1 MEKSLWSGQML
12 KSKSYKEIQSWL
24 ELQDITPELIKN
36 LENDSRKNVQNLA
49 KKINNQLLNLEKLK
63 KKFETMNQYEMHGFS
78 NGFKDIAGIDEAGR
92 GPLAGPV
99 VAAAVVLPTDFKI
112 IGLDDSKKLS
122 ESKRNELFDII
133 NEKALAVGVGI
144 VNHER
149 IDEINILNA
158 SKEAMLIAVD
168 KLSIAPDLLLID
180 AVKLATDIHQMNI
193 IKGDQKS
200 NSIAAAS
207 IIAKVTRDR
216 MMIAFDEEYPGY
228 HFTQHKGYGT
238 QLHYKSIHEIGI
250 SPIHR
255 KTFLK
260 NLN

>member
-1 MEKSLWSGQML
+1 ML
-12 KSKSYKEIQSWL
+12 KSKSFKEIKSWL
-24 ELQDITPELIKN
+24 ETQAVNSDLIQI
-36 LENDSRKNVQNLA
+36 LESDSRKNVQNLA
-49 KKINNQLLNLEKLK
+49 KKIQNRQLQIEKAK
-63 KKFETMNQYEMHGFS
+63 NKFETMNQYELHGFS
-78 NGFKDIAGIDEAGR
+78 NGFEWIAGIDEAGR

-133 NEKALAVGVGI
+133 NEKALSVGVGI
-144 VNHER
+144 VNHIR

-168 KLSIAPDLLLID
+168 KLVKVPDLLLID
-180 AVKLATDIHQMNI
+180 AVKLNTDIHQMNI

-216 MMIAFDEEYPGY
+216 MMTAYDKEYPGY

-238 QLHYKSIHEIGI
+238 QLHYQSIQEIGI

-260 NLN
+260 NLKGW

>member
-1 MEKSLWSGQML
+1 ML

-180 AVKLATDIHQMNI
+180 AVKLATDIH
-193 IKGDQKS
+193 
-200 NSIAAAS
+200 SIAAAS

-260 NLN
+260 NLKGW

>member
-1 MEKSLWSGQML
+1 ML
-12 KSKSYKEIQSWL
+12 KSKSLKEIQSWL
-24 ELQDITPELIKN
+24 ESQDVTSDLIKL
-36 LENDSRKNVQNLA
+36 LECDSRKSVQNLA
-49 KKINNQLLNLEKLK
+49 KRINKKLLDLEKANN
-63 KKFETMNQYEMHGFS
+63 KFEMMNQYEMHGIS
-78 NGFKDIAGIDEAGR
+78 NGFEWIAGIDEAGR

-99 VAAAVVLPTDFKI
+99 VAAAVILPRDFKI

-133 NEKALAVGVGI
+133 NEKALSVGVGI
-144 VNHER
+144 VNHQR

-168 KLSIAPDLLLID
+168 KLVRAPDLLLID
-180 AVKLATDIHQMNI
+180 AVKLETDIHQMNI

-216 MMIAFDEEYPGY
+216 MMVAFDEMYPGY

-260 NLN
+260 NLKGW